1 MRIPSTW
8 ILLLTIYHMLL
19 IYKLFK
25 VFNDLEVADVISGGV
40 SFDLVFKVTNLILRD
55 LNQINCKY
63 IF

>member
-1 MRIPSTW
+1 
-8 ILLLTIYHMLL
+8 MLF
-19 IYKLFK
+19 IYKIFK
-25 VFNDLEVADVISGGV
+25 VFNDLEVADVIAGGV